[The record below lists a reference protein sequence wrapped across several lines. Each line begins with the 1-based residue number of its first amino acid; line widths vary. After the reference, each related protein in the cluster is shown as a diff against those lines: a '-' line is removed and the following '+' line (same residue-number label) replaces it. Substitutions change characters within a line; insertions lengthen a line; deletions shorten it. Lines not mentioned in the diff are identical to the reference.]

1 MDEAEV
7 MAGRGFVASFV
18 ASPKAMAGLLLVLA
32 ILAAALLSSLLA
44 PFDPQLQSLAD
55 RLLPPF
61 SQAGDGSFHLLGTDQ
76 LGRDLLSR
84 LVYGARVSL
93 LVGLGA
99 SLLAGLVGVLLGLA
113 AGYLGGWV
121 DDLVT
126 RLADVQLALPYI
138 LLAIA
143 MLAILG
149 GSLVNIIL
157 VLSLAQ
163 WVTYTRV
170 VRSGVLS
177 IREREYVLAARALGI
192 APVMIMLRHILP
204 NVLAP
209 VIVIATFAVAQSIV
223 AEAGLSFLG
232 LGVPPSVPSWGGMLA
247 DARSYLVI
255 AWWLAAIP
263 GLAIT
268 VTVIGVNLLGDW
280 LRDRFDPRL
289 GV

>member
-1 MDEAEV
+1 

>member
-163 WVTYTRV
+163 WVSYTRV

>member
-192 APVMIMLRHILP
+192 APILIMLRHILP

>member
-99 SLLAGLVGVLLGLA
+99 TRLAGLVGVLLGLA

>member
-99 SLLAGLVGVLLGLA
+99 SLLAGLIGVLLGLA

>member
-232 LGVPPSVPSWGGMLA
+232 LGVPAGIPSWGGMLA

>member
-280 LRDRFDPRL
+280 LRDRVDPRL

>member
-223 AEAGLSFLG
+223 AEAGLGFLG

>member
-1 MDEAEV
+1 MDTDDIYLIDLWRLLCRRWRWV
-7 MAGRGFVASFV
+7 AGTLV
-18 ASPKAMAGLLLVLA
+18 LVLA
-32 ILAAALLSSLLA
+32 LTFA
-44 PFDPQLQSLAD
+44 
-55 RLLPPF
+55 
-61 SQAGDGSFHLLGTDQ
+61 
-76 LGRDLLSR
+76 
-84 LVYGARVSL
+84 
-93 LVGLGA
+93 
-99 SLLAGLVGVLLGLA
+99 
-113 AGYLGGWV
+113 
-121 DDLVT
+121 
-126 RLADVQLALPYI
+126 
-138 LLAIA
+138 
-143 MLAILG
+143 
-149 GSLVNIIL
+149 
-157 VLSLAQ
+157 
-163 WVTYTRV
+163 YTRV

>member
-1 MDEAEV
+1 
-7 MAGRGFVASFV
+7 MAGARDMRGFLASLA
-18 ASPKAMAGLLLVLA
+18 ASPKAMAGLLLV
-32 ILAAALLSSLLA
+32 ILIAAAALLSAWLA
-44 PFDPQLQSLAD
+44 PFDPQAQSLAD
-55 RLLPPF
+55 RLLPPLAA
-61 SQAGDGSFHLLGTDQ
+61 SSDGAFHALGTDQ
-76 LGRDLLSR
+76 LGRDIMSR
-84 LVYGARVSL
+84 LIYGARVSL
-93 LVGLGA
+93 SVGLGA
-99 SLLAGLVGVLLGLA
+99 ALLAGLIGVLLGVA

-143 MLAILG
+143 ILAILG
-149 GSLVNIIL
+149 GGVGKVIL

-163 WVTYTRV
+163 WVSYTRI

-177 IREREYVLAARALGI
+177 VRELDYVAAAQALGLGP
-192 APVMIMLRHILP
+192 AGIMLRHILP
-204 NVLAP
+204 NVFAP
-209 VIVIATFAVAQSIV
+209 VTVIATFAVAQSIV

-232 LGVPPSVPSWGGMLA
+232 LGVPPAIPSWGGMLA

-268 VTVIGVNLLGDW
+268 LTVIGINLLGDW
-280 LRDRFDPRL
+280 LRDYLDPKL
-289 GV
+289 QQ